1 MDRAAPALPPH
12 DDRGP
17 LAAFAALV
25 LLPIALLA
33 LAGTLPGPAASPAS
47 VAPVETARR
56 RKIAWKIG
64 HVPSLTLG
72 GGVRK
77 PGQ

>member
-1 MDRAAPALPPH
+1 MDRAAPALPPP

-33 LAGTLPGPAASPAS
+33 LAGTLPGPAASPPPIS
-47 VAPVETARR
+47 PVETPEPMPDLPASPEDT
-56 RKIAWKIG
+56 
-64 HVPSLTLG
+64 VVLSEL
-72 GGVRK
+72 
-77 PGQ
+77 